1 MASKERDKM
10 TADVLARQW
19 VTRLEAREAR
29 ATGATLPAARAA
41 VARRLG
47 VAPGTLENLRRGRTS
62 GVRAWLA
69 EKIAQAVV
77 REIINEI
84 QGLEHELAVARQCGA
99 RAGGSEIAEIEAGLA
114 ALAAALKGV
123 AK

>member
-1 MASKERDKM
+1 MASEEMDKM
-10 TADVLARQW
+10 SADVLARHW

-29 ATGATLPAARAA
+29 KTGTTLPRARAI

-47 VAPGTLENLRRGRTS
+47 VAPGTLENLRRGRTN

-84 QGLEHELAVARQCGA
+84 RGLEHELAVARQCGA
-99 RAGGSEIAEIEAGLA
+99 RAGGDEIAEIEAGLA
-114 ALAAALKGV
+114 ALAAALKGI

>member
-1 MASKERDKM
+1 MASKETDKM

-19 VTRLEAREAR
+19 VTRLELREAR
-29 ATGATLPAARAA
+29 TAGTTLANARTT

-47 VAPGTLENLRRGRTS
+47 VAPGTIENLRRGRTN

-69 EKIAQAVV
+69 EKIAQAVI
-77 REIINEI
+77 REILSEI
-84 QGLEHELAVARQCGA
+84 RGLEHELAMARQCGA

-114 ALAAALKGV
+114 ALVAALKGV
-123 AK
+123 GK